1 MEINFKQLIKL
12 PGFEKFD
19 KWDIEPNPFRMF
31 KCKVLRNDD
40 PNWFISSLI
49 LSNNPIG
56 TILPRHLGGAAGSSI
71 YLEESIT
78 SCICEGF
85 ERYSSTNYFMKDTPY
100 MRLVDYSKGYIR
112 CADEE
117 NAPASFKFKGIT
129 VPIEHA
135 KVFRLTD
142 DTPDFLPY
150 ELVHL
155 GISKSDINYLF
166 SSPISTGCAF
176 QTKKERALKR
186 GLEEVIE
193 RHALMLW
200 WYATD
205 RNEKVIDLSCCT
217 DFDIHERIERIRIK
231 GIRIRIFEISPI
243 QGFPVVFCMLQ
254 SDKFPFFSCGAS
266 CNTDIRHAII
276 KSLDEAI
283 SIRYMSEFIGRRQIN
298 TYDFGWVKTL
308 EDHMVLYANWKDSP
322 IINTIM
328 NKNSNT
334 VLMTDYNM
342 PVRLETM
349 DDLRTT
355 AVRLHQEGF
364 DVYYKDLTLDE
375 VRPIGMVYR
384 VMIPQMMPL
393 TQYDNVRWLSAL
405 LTDGRTISDINP
417 YPQPFS

>member
-1 MEINFKQLIKL
+1 
-12 PGFEKFD
+12 
-19 KWDIEPNPFRMF
+19 
-31 KCKVLRNDD
+31 
-40 PNWFISSLI
+40 
-49 LSNNPIG
+49 
-56 TILPRHLGGAAGSSI
+56 
-71 YLEESIT
+71 
-78 SCICEGF
+78 
-85 ERYSSTNYFMKDTPY
+85 
-100 MRLVDYSKGYIR
+100 
-112 CADEE
+112 
-117 NAPASFKFKGIT
+117 
-129 VPIEHA
+129 
-135 KVFRLTD
+135 
-142 DTPDFLPY
+142 
-150 ELVHL
+150 
-155 GISKSDINYLF
+155 
-166 SSPISTGCAF
+166 
-176 QTKKERALKR
+176 
-186 GLEEVIE
+186 
-193 RHALMLW
+193 
-200 WYATD
+200 
-205 RNEKVIDLSCCT
+205 
-217 DFDIHERIERIRIK
+217 
-231 GIRIRIFEISPI
+231 
-243 QGFPVVFCMLQ
+243 
-254 SDKFPFFSCGAS
+254 
-266 CNTDIRHAII
+266 
-276 KSLDEAI
+276 
-283 SIRYMSEFIGRRQIN
+283 MSEFIGRRQIN